1 MKSKEHGAG
10 NQNPGFERQLSGSLD
25 LGEVTSSVSVVV
37 SREHVQ
43 KRTPHCLGSLPCLQH
58 LENVLAQNN
67 CPIHIRQ
74 DVGRVN
80 RRSE

>member
-1 MKSKEHGAG
+1 MNSKEHRAG
-10 NQNPGFERQLSGSLD
+10 NQNPGFELQLSGSLD

-37 SREHVQ
+37 SREHMQ
-43 KRTPHCLGSLPCLQH
+43 KCTPHCLGSLLCLQH

-67 CPIHIRQ
+67 CTIHICQ